1 VATPAGSALIKSVEK
16 KGRRREGRE
25 EKKFLPSFPFSMMA
39 FMPEIYGTPM
49 GWCASMK
56 QATPKGCLWSLGRH
70 TIPVMP

>member
-39 FMPEIYGTPM
+39 FMPDFMAHQWDG
-49 GWCASMK
+49 
-56 QATPKGCLWSLGRH
+56 
-70 TIPVMP
+70 MPR